1 MNVMTMK
8 TKELI
13 RSWMSK
19 SSGLYLS
26 DDAWDELY
34 RRCKGEPI
42 RPNDGGTGHYDLL
55 LNGGS
60 KVISY
65 RIPCN
70 ISELDK
76 EFIETS
82 PQPTD
87 GLAFEPSDELDAATL
102 AT

>member
-1 MNVMTMK
+1 
-8 TKELI
+8 
-13 RSWMSK
+13 MSK

-26 DDAWDELY
+26 DDAWDELF

-60 KVISY
+60 KVIRY

-70 ISELDK
+70 ISNLDK
-76 EFIETS
+76 FIEKS
-82 PQPTD
+82 PQATD
-87 GLAFEPSDELDAATL
+87 SLAFQPSEDLDVATL